1 MFLWFSLRDENKTS
15 LAEKHPENLYG
26 KKKKGMLLSLLCDCL
41 VFFFP
46 KELMIENREITHC
59 GSVRGKKRG
68 SCSKEKMYYKIKIA

>member
-15 LAEKHPENLYG
+15 LAEKHPEDLYE